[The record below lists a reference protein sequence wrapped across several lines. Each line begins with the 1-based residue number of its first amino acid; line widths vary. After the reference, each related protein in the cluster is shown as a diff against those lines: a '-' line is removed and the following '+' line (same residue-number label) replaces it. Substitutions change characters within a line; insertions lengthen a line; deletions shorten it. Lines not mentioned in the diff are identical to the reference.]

1 MGPTYC
7 IDTNIVVFMQRRLP
21 RDIYPGVW
29 DQMEAL
35 IVSGRAIM
43 PADAHRELGR
53 VDDGCFEWATNRP
66 GFVEEPDT
74 AAFALVDQITGA
86 HPDWV
91 SERVNEADPW
101 VIAHA
106 CVGGYVVVTDERRK
120 GPGTADH
127 NLKIPNVADE
137 HDLHTMPF
145 NEMARAEG
153 WVFTA

>member
-7 IDTNIVVFMQRRLP
+7 MDTSIVVFMQRRLP
-21 RDIYPGVW
+21 RDLYPGVW
-29 DQMEAL
+29 DYMEAL
-35 IVSGRAIM
+35 IASGRAIM

-53 VDDGCFEWATNRP
+53 VDDGCSEWAAGQP
-66 GFVEEPDT
+66 GFIEEPEGT
-74 AAFALVDQITGA
+74 AFALVDQITNA

-91 SERVNEADPW
+91 SERRNEADPW

-106 CVGGYVVVTDERRK
+106 SVGGYVVVTDERRK
-120 GPGTADH
+120 GPGTADQ

-137 HDLHTMPF
+137 HGVPTMTF

-153 WVFTA
+153 WVFTR